1 MSLGEKKPANTRPR
15 PTTLT
20 SFSLSLRRLD
30 YADAIAAIIASGAD
44 IPPLVGII

>member
-1 MSLGEKKPANTRPR
+1 MNGSLYMIRKGR
-15 PTTLT
+15 
-20 SFSLSLRRLD
+20 LRRPMSSD